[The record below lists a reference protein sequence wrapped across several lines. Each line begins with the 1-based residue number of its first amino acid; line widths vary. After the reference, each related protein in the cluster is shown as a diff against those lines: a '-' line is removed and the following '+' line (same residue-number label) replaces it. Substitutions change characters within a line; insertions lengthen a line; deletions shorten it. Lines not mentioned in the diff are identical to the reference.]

1 MSNATVTPQARAH
14 GWNIHF
20 LAGMDQ
26 FAGLFHPPGSDT
38 LRYRDVVDELRL
50 CFELPHSS
58 SAPEPTDPW
67 SGIAFGH
74 VGFVNV
80 DRELPSPSFPSFI
93 WGEHLDLHVSA
104 PEREPS
110 TDPMQPCFSR
120 YHVVRHNDCD
130 LPTAEPLETH
140 MRAGCATHIP
150 YPSLRQDGR
159 YLPPNKGS
167 KDPSFTQLP
176 YRKTIRPRG
185 SPSPSKRSAS
195 GSVSPTKDN
204 SGGSQVVTGDDD
216 VASLITPP
224 LMMDMSVED
233 ARQTMATFRTSCLVE
248 SNRCAVSGKGRGW
261 CASPAVGPGVQACH
275 IVPQQHYHVYPL
287 PEAFSSEHRYS
298 HRRLREAWR
307 RTWLAKNG
315 ILLSKTLH
323 ELFDLRLFSIH
334 PDTLRVRIF
343 VPFDI
348 LEEYHGRTAQL
359 PPNVDRRALRHHYE
373 MCCIE
378 NMAAEMPLREQMPQ
392 SYAGARSIPAS
403 TLESDSHITSMSPE
417 STRGINDELTS
428 AQTGDP
434 SKRRARQAQ
443 DNADMPDLASLQSAS
458 FSAKE
463 ISADTPDSDKYS
475 LDDQV
480 MLERGKRC
488 TVAGPSTYPR
498 KRQRISDCED
508 TAWAGVADDKALNDA
523 QSLHVSMPLSI
534 ERFLAEGSNLI
545 DDEYTH
551 G

>member
-1 MSNATVTPQARAH
+1 MSDATVTPQARAH

-20 LAGMDQ
+20 LAGIDH
-26 FAGLFHPPGSDT
+26 FAGLFHPPGSGT
-38 LRYRDVVDELRL
+38 LRYRHIIDKLRL

-58 SAPEPTDPW
+58 SAPEPSDPW
-67 SGIAFGH
+67 KGIAFGH
-74 VGFVNV
+74 VGFVNAG
-80 DRELPSPSFPSFI
+80 P
-93 WGEHLDLHVSA
+93 
-104 PEREPS
+104 
-110 TDPMQPCFSR
+110 
-120 YHVVRHNDCD
+120 
-130 LPTAEPLETH
+130 
-140 MRAGCATHIP
+140 GCATHIP
-150 YPSLRQDGR
+150 YPSLRQDSR

-167 KDPSFTQLP
+167 KDPNFTQLP

-204 SGGSQVVTGDDD
+204 CGGSQAVTGDDD
-216 VASLITPP
+216 VTSLITPP
-224 LMMDMSVED
+224 MMMDMSVED

-287 PEAFSSEHRYS
+287 PEAFSSEQRYS

-307 RTWLAKNG
+307 RTWQAKNG

-343 VPFDI
+343 VPFDF
-348 LEEYHGRTAQL
+348 LEEYHDRTAQL

-378 NMAAEMPLREQMPQ
+378 KMAAEMPLREQIIQ
-392 SYAGARSIPAS
+392 SYAGARSIAAS

-417 STRGINDELTS
+417 STRGLNDEQTS

-434 SKRRARQAQ
+434 SKRRVRQAQ
-443 DNADMPDLASLQSAS
+443 DNANTPDLASHKSAS
-458 FSAKE
+458 FSANE
-463 ISADTPDSDKYS
+463 ISAVTPDFDKYGP
-475 LDDQV
+475 DNQV
-480 MLERGKRC
+480 MLERCKRC

-498 KRQRISDCED
+498 KRQRILKRENS
-508 TAWAGVADDKALNDA
+508 TWTGVADNKALNDA
-523 QSLHVSMPLSI
+523 LDLHVFASMPLSI
-534 ERFLAEGSNLI
+534 ERFLAERSNLT
-545 DDEYTH
+545 DDEDTH
-551 G
+551 D